1 MLNLI
6 IVVSVLLI
14 TYQTN
19 VKMQVV
25 QTARGRIVQVM
36 KAGLVTVIVMM
47 APMVSILTVM
57 NLIVMQVIVTA
68 VTLVDTPILIVR
80 GKAIIL
86 KPG

>member
-1 MLNLI
+1 M
-6 IVVSVLLI
+6 
-14 TYQTN
+14 N
-19 VKMQVV
+19 VKMSLMAV
-25 QTARGRIVQVM
+25 QIVRDRIVRVLR
-36 KAGLVTVIVMM
+36 AGLVTVGAMM

-68 VTLVDTPILIVR
+68 VTLVDTLILIVR